1 MSAANGL
8 ARISACIWG
17 RSSTRKW
24 LGWYIGV
31 TVSLVVAVRENRTVG
46 APSKSFSTALVKAG
60 GSKLFGARG
69 LKPCIAASDAS
80 PTFRDKLEPSAR
92 PTSVRRARMHV
103 GGLHERRRVYR

>member
-31 TVSLVVAVRENRTVG
+31 TASLVVAVRENRTVG
-46 APSKSFSTALVKAG
+46 APSKSFSTALVKDG
-60 GSKLFGARG
+60 GSKLLGGRG
-69 LKPCIAASDAS
+69 VKPWLPASNGS

-92 PTSVRRARMHV
+92 PTSARRASTHV